1 MILNNFMRYVVM
13 GKILFVDDEK
23 NILESY
29 RRTFYSKYNFMM
41 ADSGQ
46 GALEI
51 INNNSN
57 EPFQVIVTDYKMPKM
72 NGVELLEKVR
82 AVSPDTVQIM
92 LTGQADMEA
101 IIHLINKGR
110 IFRFLTKP
118 CPPDDMASNIDD
130 AIRQY
135 ELVTAE
141 RELLGKTLGGSIKVL
156 TDLLSLAKPQAFNKT
171 QRIRNLARS
180 IYTVVLLDNKWQIEI
195 AATLSQIGCVTIPD
209 DILKKVYK
217 GLILSE
223 GESVIFLSH
232 PSIGADMIK
241 NIPRLEKVSEI
252 IRYQEK
258 HYDGSGFPSDDLK
271 EDNIPAGSRILKI
284 ALDFD
289 KAVNGGVES
298 EKALLDMGK
307 KTGYYDPAFLEIA
320 EKKFLQIDGPKK
332 SFVNR
337 EIPIDDI
344 EEGMYLAEDLVSAS
358 GVIIGNRNQKL
369 TQALIVTIKNYSRN
383 YLLRDTIKVICVVR

>member
-1 MILNNFMRYVVM
+1 M

>member
-1 MILNNFMRYVVM
+1 M

-46 GALEI
+46 GAIDI

-57 EPFQVIVTDYKMPKM
+57 EPFQVIITDYKMPKM
-72 NGVELLEKVR
+72 NGVELLEK
-82 AVSPDTVQIM
+82 AKKISPDTVQIM

-118 CPPDDMASNIDD
+118 CSSDDLASNIDD

-135 ELVTAE
+135 ELATAE
-141 RELLGKTLGGSIKVL
+141 RELLGKTLGGSIRVL

-171 QRIRNLARS
+171 QRIRNLSRS
-180 IYTVVLLDNKWQIEI
+180 IYNEVLIDNKWQIEI

-223 GESVIFLSH
+223 SESVIFLSH

-258 HYDGSGFPSDDLK
+258 HYDGSGYPSDDLK
-271 EDNIPAGSRILKI
+271 EEDIPAGSRILKI

-307 KTGYYDPAFLEIA
+307 KTGFYDPAFIVIA

-332 SFVNR
+332 TFVNK
-337 EIPIDDI
+337 EIPVDDI

-358 GVIIGNRNQKL
+358 GVIVGNRNQKL

-383 YLLRDTIKVICVVR
+383 YLLRDTLKVIYVVR